1 LIHQPATE
9 GTYGQSSDIE
19 IQAREIMRIREQLEE
34 IIARHSNRKLEEVRA
49 DIERDKI
56 LTAEEAKE
64 YGLVDDVFASRKRRA
79 EVVSS

>member
-1 LIHQPATE
+1 
-9 GTYGQSSDIE
+9 
-19 IQAREIMRIREQLEE
+19 
-34 IIARHSNRKLEEVRA
+34 VRA

-56 LTAEEAKE
+56 LTAEEAKD